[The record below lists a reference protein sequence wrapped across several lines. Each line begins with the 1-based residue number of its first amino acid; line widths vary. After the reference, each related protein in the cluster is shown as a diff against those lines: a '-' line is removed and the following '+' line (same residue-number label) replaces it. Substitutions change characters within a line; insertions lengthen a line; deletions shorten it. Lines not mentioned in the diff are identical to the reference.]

1 MALTLDLLP
10 FTVFHYF
17 HDNQLGNRQQ
27 SIFVL
32 LVLIE
37 NNVLV
42 LFETR
47 NLSFVLF
54 VLIENK
60 VLVLFETRN
69 LSFVLFV
76 LIENKVLGI
85 SFILIDAHAISFFH
99 SVALLLPVSH

>member
-60 VLVLFETRN
+60 VL
-69 LSFVLFV
+69 
-76 LIENKVLGI
+76 GI

-99 SVALLLPVSH
+99 SVALLLLVSH

>member
-60 VLVLFETRN
+60 VL
-69 LSFVLFV
+69 
-76 LIENKVLGI
+76 GI